1 MAHIASVA
9 VRMQAV
15 TVDSEGACQS
25 TATSKI
31 GRWRRCAG
39 EWMRRA
45 VGTDSAVA
53 DGGACSA
60 ASARRLGQHRCV
72 VRLWT
77 APPAESHVV

>member
-9 VRMQAV
+9 VRKQAM
-15 TVDSEGACQS
+15 DSEGACQS
-25 TATSKI
+25 TATAKV
-31 GRWRRCAG
+31 GRWRRRAG

-60 ASARRLGQHRCV
+60 AGARRLGQHRCV
-72 VRLWT
+72 ARLWT